1 MLSGISGMHAL
12 LLRRLLVL
20 PPLLLVV
27 NFLAFTYTVAAW
39 RANAAQNPY
48 FAVTIEPPPLFA
60 SYLNYLSGLLRLD
73 MGQLSGGRGPV
84 IDMFAAATQA
94 TLGLLALTFALS
106 TVIGLCLGLAAVRTR
121 PPGAASWLIPLST
134 VGLAMPS
141 FFAGTVIV
149 AGMVLYVVHGYGRA
163 PLPFSGFGWDRHL
176 ILPLLVLALRPTMQV
191 AQATSRLLGEEL
203 EKQYVVAAR
212 SLGHSWRR
220 IRWKSA
226 LRNVLAP
233 IILTIAAS
241 FRFLLGELILVEWL
255 FNWPGLGR
263 LFAALLV
270 PPQLTSD
277 MGGALYLD
285 APWVAT
291 IVTIFAL
298 LFFLV
303 SLTSSLLTWVVN
315 PLTRRSAGQS

>member
-1 MLSGISGMHAL
+1 MHILFLRRLMALPAL
-12 LLRRLLVL
+12 LLL
-20 PPLLLVV
+20 V
-27 NFLAFTYTVAAW
+27 NFLAFTYTIAAW

-48 FAVTIEPPPLFA
+48 FAVTVEPAPLLQ
-60 SYLNYLSGLLRLD
+60 SYLDYLTGLLRLD
-73 MGQLSGGRGPV
+73 LGQLPGGRGPV
-84 IDMFAAATQA
+84 IDMFAAATEA
-94 TLGLLALTFALS
+94 TFGLLAIAFALS
-106 TVIGLCLGLAAVRTR
+106 TVVGLCLGLAAVRTR
-121 PPGAASWLIPLST
+121 PPGAAAWLIPLST
-134 VGLAMPS
+134 IGLAMPS
-141 FFAGTVIV
+141 FFVGTVIV
-149 AGMVLYVVHGYGRA
+149 AGMVLYVIHGYGMA

-176 ILPLLVLALRPTMQV
+176 VLPLLVLALRPTMQV

-203 EKQYVVAAR
+203 DKQYVVAAR

-220 IRWKSA
+220 VRWKSA

-263 LFAALLV
+263 LFASLLV

-277 MGGALYLD
+277 MGGTLHLD

-291 IVTIFAL
+291 VVTIFAL
-298 LFFLV
+298 LFLIAG
-303 SLTSSLLTWVVN
+303 LTSSLLSWIAN
-315 PLTRRSAGQS
+315 PLARRSVDASRG

>member
-1 MLSGISGMHAL
+1 MLL
-12 LLRRLLVL
+12 L
-20 PPLLLVV
+20 PPLLLLV

-48 FAVTIEPPPLFA
+48 FAVTIEPPPLLE
-60 SYLNYLSGLLRLD
+60 SYQGYLSGLLRLD
-73 MGQLSGGRGPV
+73 LGQLPGARGPV
-84 IDMFAAATQA
+84 IDMFAAATEA
-94 TLGLLALTFALS
+94 TLGLLALAFALS
-106 TVIGLCLGLAAVRTR
+106 TVIGLILGLAAVRTR
-121 PPGAASWLIPLST
+121 PPGAAAWLIPLST
-134 VGLAMPS
+134 LGLAMPS
-141 FFAGTVIV
+141 FFVGSVFI
-149 AGMVLYVVHGYGRA
+149 AGMVLYVIYGFGPA
-163 PLPFSGFGWDRHL
+163 PLPFSGYGWDRHL
-176 ILPLLVLALRPTMQV
+176 VLPLLVLALRPTMQI

-212 SLGHSWRR
+212 SLGHSWHR

-233 IILTIAAS
+233 IILTTAAS

-263 LFAALLV
+263 LFASLLV

-277 MGGALYLD
+277 MGGTLYLD

-291 IVTIFAL
+291 IITIFAL
-298 LFFLV
+298 LFLIAGLV
-303 SLTSSLLTWVVN
+303 SALLSWAVN
-315 PLTRRSAGQS
+315 PLARHSAGASNE